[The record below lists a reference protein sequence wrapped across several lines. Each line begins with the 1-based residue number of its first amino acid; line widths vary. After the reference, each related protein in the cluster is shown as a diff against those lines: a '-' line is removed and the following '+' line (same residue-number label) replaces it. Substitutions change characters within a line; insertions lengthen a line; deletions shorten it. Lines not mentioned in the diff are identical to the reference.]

1 MSQPAS
7 AAPSR
12 KKTVISLLVL
22 AALTGI
28 IVLLFKDNWAE
39 ITAALSQLSAWQV
52 LVVLAIGLSYPLL
65 EGCVAWVI
73 VRSRIPG
80 FRLWQGIDT
89 AWCGTFGN
97 VVTLGAGAVPVQT
110 WYLHRC
116 GLPVGPGVGLMT
128 LQYVF
133 HKTTVLLYA
142 TVMLLFQHRWLAAN
156 TTGVMNYLPMA
167 YAVVAA
173 IIVVLVLVCV
183 SPLVQNLARWLMR
196 LLPKTEKWQQR
207 RADWQQQ
214 LDVLGEESRRLLA
227 DKPRCAEILALQ
239 AVKLFGL
246 FCLPYLCI
254 RFMGLSPLSFLQV
267 QLLTSLMLFLS
278 NALPNVAGMGSIETA
293 FLLVFGSFLERG
305 EVMSVMMLYRI
316 ASYYVVFA
324 ASAVGFFFAQRHL
337 TDLEPP
343 KEDCPAMKDKRIL
356 SRFGIVILVLLAL
369 VLIFPS
375 AKIDLASSIEASTQ
389 ASVRVEHI
397 QNFARSAETDGQLLS
412 ADDPAYQ
419 QIANV
424 LSGLTCVKRFNQQY
438 SSYSHEYPVDSVTV
452 SYYDDAEN
460 NNLLFT
466 VYSDGTAIVNS
477 QFVKVKAP
485 KGGAEEVYQKLAEI
499 VK

>member
-1 MSQPAS
+1 MHLPLPFYHSIKIAQENSSSVHKDTGRVCYTFIKSFRLKGACSLYEPTRLCRTF
-7 AAPSR
+7 PQ
-12 KKTVISLLVL
+12 KTVISLLVL

-214 LDVLGEESRRLLA
+214 LDILGEESRRLLA
-227 DKPRCAEILALQ
+227 DKPHCAEILALQ

-254 RFMGLSPLSFLQV
+254 RFMGLSPLSFCRC
-267 QLLTSLMLFLS
+267 SCS
-278 NALPNVAGMGSIETA
+278 
-293 FLLVFGSFLERG
+293 
-305 EVMSVMMLYRI
+305 
-316 ASYYVVFA
+316 
-324 ASAVGFFFAQRHL
+324 
-337 TDLEPP
+337 
-343 KEDCPAMKDKRIL
+343 PA
-356 SRFGIVILVLLAL
+356 
-369 VLIFPS
+369 
-375 AKIDLASSIEASTQ
+375 
-389 ASVRVEHI
+389 
-397 QNFARSAETDGQLLS
+397 
-412 ADDPAYQ
+412 
-419 QIANV
+419 
-424 LSGLTCVKRFNQQY
+424 
-438 SSYSHEYPVDSVTV
+438 
-452 SYYDDAEN
+452 
-460 NNLLFT
+460 
-466 VYSDGTAIVNS
+466 
-477 QFVKVKAP
+477 
-485 KGGAEEVYQKLAEI
+485 
-499 VK
+499 

>member
-1 MSQPAS
+1 MEQTNTPQQ
-7 AAPSR
+7 PSR
-12 KKTVISLLVL
+12 KKAILSLLVL
-22 AALTGI
+22 LALTCVVVFI
-28 IVLLFKDNWAE
+28 FSSHWAE
-39 ITAALSQLSAWQV
+39 ISTALAQLSFWQV
-52 LVVLAIGLSYPLL
+52 LLVLAIGLTYPLL
-65 EGCVAWVI
+65 EGI
-73 VRSRIPG
+73 VCWLIIRCRLPG
-80 FRLWQGIDT
+80 FTLRRGLDAAFVGI
-89 AWCGTFGN
+89 FGN
-97 VVTLGAGAVPVQT
+97 VVGLGAGAVPMESY
-110 WYLHRC
+110 YLYHC
-116 GLPVGPGVGLMT
+116 GLPLGPGVGLMT

-293 FLLVFGSFLERG
+293 FLLVFGSFLKRG

-337 TDLEPP
+337 GQMGAELP
-343 KEDCPAMKDKRIL
+343 KEA
-356 SRFGIVILVLLAL
+356 
-369 VLIFPS
+369 
-375 AKIDLASSIEASTQ
+375 
-389 ASVRVEHI
+389 
-397 QNFARSAETDGQLLS
+397 
-412 ADDPAYQ
+412 
-419 QIANV
+419 
-424 LSGLTCVKRFNQQY
+424 
-438 SSYSHEYPVDSVTV
+438 
-452 SYYDDAEN
+452 
-460 NNLLFT
+460 
-466 VYSDGTAIVNS
+466 
-477 QFVKVKAP
+477 
-485 KGGAEEVYQKLAEI
+485 
-499 VK
+499 